1 MLVKFFRYCFYF
13 ITVTVLVSGCSGNK
27 APVFEE
33 NRINVNKRFQ
43 EKHYGKGIERNF
55 YFNLFFKHEYFYKIL
70 AHNFYGIHFFFS
82 YFFGIRTSRC
92 SNIIKKVR
100 CGQTGGYN
108 YFRINICTARW
119 GNHLSKV
126 FL

>member
-43 EKHYGKGIERNF
+43 EK
-55 YFNLFFKHEYFYKIL
+55 
-70 AHNFYGIHFFFS
+70 
-82 YFFGIRTSRC
+82 
-92 SNIIKKVR
+92 KK
-100 CGQTGGYN
+100 
-108 YFRINICTARW
+108 
-119 GNHLSKV
+119 
-126 FL
+126 

>member
-43 EKHYGKGIERNF
+43 ENKNSSRGSLKDFSDDELISQKAAPSLPRMLVSF
-55 YFNLFFKHEYFYKIL
+55 YLLTKPMKISVK
-70 AHNFYGIHFFFS
+70 A
-82 YFFGIRTSRC
+82 
-92 SNIIKKVR
+92 
-100 CGQTGGYN
+100 
-108 YFRINICTARW
+108 
-119 GNHLSKV
+119 LSME
-126 FL
+126 